1 MRGARLRGAVFIG
14 CALAW
19 VLPLHDDALAA
30 EPFAQVGTY
39 AFQFAGMPR
48 GVRNLGMGSTGTAS
62 LYEHSTGYFNPASL
76 AWTNVW
82 TLQSSYQEWPADIS
96 LSDIRVSGGYPR
108 GDSSQSAWRFGG
120 SLGYSGLW
128 MDPQVV
134 RTIYLPEGTGEMYD
148 ADDHMISATAAAAWE
163 SGVIS
168 FGAGGTTKYIRSGFA
183 GSDVSIWAFDVGA
196 IVAFPIAWS
205 GALLR
210 PRAGVARLNLDT
222 GAEYDGR
229 FVSIE
234 NETRTAMGVDVAS
247 PLVSVGNG
255 AWKRDVP
262 ALMFSVDYDW
272 TNRDTRTGRES
283 YGVAAAFLGAF
294 EARVGTVAYE
304 DGRDQVQFGAGLGW
318 DFGHWLFQFD
328 YAHLDES
335 SFFNLDR
342 DCFGLLVGAR
352 WAP

>member
-1 MRGARLRGAVFIG
+1 MHGRHVVLVSGILLF
-14 CALAW
+14 LFAW
-19 VLPLHDDALAA
+19 RNEAA
-30 EPFAQVGTY
+30 GTEAFSKVGTY
-39 AFQFAGMPR
+39 GFQFAGMPR

-82 TLQSSYQEWPADIS
+82 TLQSSYQQWPADIS

-108 GDSSQSAWRFGG
+108 GNPSQSAWRFGG

-134 RTIYLPEGTGEMYD
+134 RTIYLPEGTGELYD
-148 ADDHMISATAAAAWE
+148 ADDHMISATGAAAWE
-163 SGVIS
+163 RGVIS

-229 FVSIE
+229 FTSIE
-234 NETRTAMGVDVAS
+234 NETRTAIGVDVAS

-272 TNRDTRTGRES
+272 TNRDAGMGRES
-283 YGVAAAFLGAF
+283 YGVAAAFFGAL
-294 EARVGTVAYE
+294 EARIGTVSY
-304 DGRDQVQFGAGLGW
+304 DGGSDQVQFGAGLGW
-318 DFGHWLFQFD
+318 DFEHWLFQFD
-328 YAHLDES
+328 YAHLDDA